1 MTALTLRLQK
11 YLEHGTT
18 IVGAVATLQR
28 VADEMGNEVR
38 GSVRVN
44 VTIPANDEGDG
55 WPVDVKP
62 GRWLVEATLPSG
74 EILSE
79 EVAVP
84 EGQKVSVTLR
94 AAERSPHE
102 WLGWQH
108 LIGNIEGADT
118 FEQIR
123 ERARDTAFS
132 VKAKALPPELDR
144 TLADKIAGKVADFFG
159 GVAAH
164 LVRDLPIL
172 QEVLEGDHPGKPVV
186 GLPEGFS
193 ELRGVRAW
201 KEILGLSHDSSTKV
215 CPSVEASPA
224 EALHLYRFLRPARPD
239 YRVFAHVAWGGERFA
254 VSLPVPW
261 PGSLGLAPVE
271 MLVRLHPLEKA
282 VHIGVAVLD
291 SQFGTLAGLMTASTL
306 PQAKIVVEQAS
317 SALFD
322 KYRNPLAAAAGGYVL
337 LATGGSEN
345 RYWHRWIENLYEKF
359 PDLPDGAVLAASL
372 RLLHPQDKSS
382 YDEARAALFEAF
394 GRGIPYF
401 SAGVARLLDGL
412 TLFAAD
418 SAEAKE
424 KMTLVQRVAQRLDL
438 SQAFTVIRLSGK
450 ARRA

>member
-1 MTALTLRLQK
+1 MTVLTLRLQK
-11 YLEHGTT
+11 DLEHGTT
-18 IVGAVATLQR
+18 IVGAVATLR
-28 VADEMGNEVR
+28 HVADEMGNEVR

-123 ERARDTAFS
+123 GRARDLAFS
-132 VKAKALPPELDR
+132 VTAKALPWIFRKDPSVPSAE
-144 TLADKIAGKVADFFG
+144 TVEGNHMSPA
-159 GVAAH
+159 
-164 LVRDLPIL
+164 DLPTL

-193 ELRGVRAW
+193 ELRGARAW
-201 KEILGLSHDSSTKV
+201 RKILGLSHDSSTKD
-215 CPSVEASPA
+215 CPSVEASLS

-239 YRVFAHVAWGGERFA
+239 HRVFAHVAWGGERLA
-254 VSLPVPW
+254 VSLPIPW

-291 SQFGTLAGLMTASTL
+291 SQFGTLAGMMTASTL
-306 PQAKIVVEQAS
+306 PQAKIIVEQAS
-317 SALFD
+317 SALFGE
-322 KYRNPLAAAAGGYVL
+322 YRNRLAAAAGGYVL

-345 RYWHRWIENLYEKF
+345 RYWHRWIENLYGKF

-372 RLLHPQDKSS
+372 RLLYPQDKSS

-394 GRGIPYF
+394 DRGIPYF

-438 SQAFTVIRLSGK
+438 SQAFTVIRLSNK
-450 ARRA
+450 AKRA

>member
-1 MTALTLRLQK
+1 MTSLTLRLQK
-11 YLEHGTT
+11 DLKHGTT
-18 IVGAVATLQR
+18 IVGAVATLRR

-74 EILSE
+74 EILIE

-84 EGQKVSVTLR
+84 KGQKVSVTLR

-123 ERARDTAFS
+123 GRARDMAFS
-132 VKAKALPPELDR
+132 VTAKTLPPELDR
-144 TLADKIAGKVADFFG
+144 TLAGKIADFFG
-159 GVAAH
+159 GVADH
-164 LVRDLPIL
+164 LRNISPADLPIL

-193 ELRGVRAW
+193 ELRGARAW
-201 KEILGLSHDSSTKV
+201 KEILGLSHNSSTKV
-215 CPSVEASPA
+215 CPSAEASLS

-239 YRVFAHVAWGGERFA
+239 HRVFAHVAWGVERFA

-291 SQFGTLAGLMTASTL
+291 SQFGTLAGMMTASTL

-317 SALFD
+317 SALFG
-322 KYRNPLAAAAGGYVL
+322 KYRNRLAAAAGGYVL

-345 RYWHRWIENLYEKF
+345 RYWHSWIENLYGKF

-394 GRGIPYF
+394 DRGIPYF

-438 SQAFTVIRLSGK
+438 SQAFTVIRLSNK
-450 ARRA
+450 AKRA